1 MTGANG
7 IAVCLNCDTWNLARS
22 FGKLPMYVNIFLELF
37 LSVFP
42 RHPVHHT
49 QTGDIAN
56 EIHLPTYRREW
67 WDKGKQIRNVD
78 NHNPRVF
85 SGKINIYD

>member
-56 EIHLPTYRREW
+56 DNTFTDLPSW
-67 WDKGKQIRNVD
+67 MVGQGKTNSERWQ
-78 NHNPRVF
+78 
-85 SGKINIYD
+85 S